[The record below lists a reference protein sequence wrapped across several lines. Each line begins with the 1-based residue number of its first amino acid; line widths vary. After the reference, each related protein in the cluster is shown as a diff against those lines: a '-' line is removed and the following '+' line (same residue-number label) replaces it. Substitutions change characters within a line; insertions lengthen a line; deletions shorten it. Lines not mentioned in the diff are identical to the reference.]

1 MEFFLDIG
9 ALPIP
14 GELFGQFGVA
24 AGQLLETSVS
34 LDRLGNELQ
43 VVGAD
48 TLTVIG
54 TLFMPLKEVVGPE
67 GGAARRTL
75 AVKSL
80 LAEVAADHGVN
91 ATDLFKDLGA
101 LLLDGG

>member
-1 MEFFLDIG
+1 
-9 ALPIP
+9 LPIP
-14 GELFGQFGVA
+14 SELLGQLGVT

-43 VVGAD
+43 VLGAD

-54 TLFMPLKEVVGPE
+54 TLFVALKDVVGPE
-67 GGAARRTL
+67 GGGARRTL

-80 LAEVAADHGVN
+80 LAEMATDHRVN
-91 ATDLFKDLGA
+91 ATDLLKDLNA